1 MIFANRSNSAEYSS
15 LPARITR
22 RTQRSVWTSAPVAK
36 SSETSDLGHETEV
49 MRALSLAVPL
59 SLVLWAP
66 LIWVVAYSF

>member
-1 MIFANRSNSAEYSS
+1 MKFAHRSNSAEYSS

-36 SSETSDLGHETEV
+36 PSAANDLGHETEV

-66 LIWVVAYSF
+66 LIWVVAHSF